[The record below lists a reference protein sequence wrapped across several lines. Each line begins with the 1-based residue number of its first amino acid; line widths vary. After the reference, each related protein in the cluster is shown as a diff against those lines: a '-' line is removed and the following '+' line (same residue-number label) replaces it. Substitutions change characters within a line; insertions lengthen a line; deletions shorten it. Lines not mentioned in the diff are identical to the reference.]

1 MRKIWWVTMGAIAVV
16 AAIGIAWLGR
26 GRQAGAP
33 SPAVAAAA
41 TMTAPLAAATP
52 ATASAASPIRTITV
66 VGKGEVSVKPDMA
79 ELTVGVQATA
89 PTLAAANQKANT
101 DMDAV
106 VKSLKSNGVADK
118 DIQTASYNVSPQRD
132 NNNKVTGYQVTNT
145 VRVKIR
151 DLSKAGPTLDA
162 AVGAGANQ
170 VYGISFTL
178 ADPSAAEKAARQA
191 AIDNAKSRAGDYAA
205 QAGASVGQVLQISE
219 TIGGP
224 TPLVQF
230 DTAAKPAAMAAAA
243 VPVQA
248 GELTVTTQVQVVYAL
263 Q

>member
-1 MRKIWWVTMGAIAVV
+1 MRKVWWVAMGAIAVV
-16 AAIGIAWLGR
+16 AAIGIAWLGQ
-26 GRQAGAP
+26 GRQAGALE
-33 SPAVAAAA
+33 PAVAAAA
-41 TMTAPLAAATP
+41 TTTAATAAATP
-52 ATASAASPIRTITV
+52 AAASAASGARTILV
-66 VGKGEVSVKPDMA
+66 VGKGDAQVKPDMA
-79 ELTVGVQATA
+79 EITVGVQTTA
-89 PTLAAANQKANT
+89 PTLAAANQRANT

-118 DIQTASYNVSPQRD
+118 DIQTASYNVNPQRD
-132 NNNKVTGYQVTNT
+132 NNNKVTGYTVTNM

-178 ADPSAAEKAARQA
+178 ADPAAAEKSARQA
-191 AIDNAKSRAGDYAA
+191 AIDNAKSRATDYAT

-219 TIGGP
+219 TIGQP
-224 TPLVQF
+224 TPIMRL
-230 DTAAKPAAMAAAA
+230 DAAPKAAAASAA
-243 VPVQA
+243 VPVET
-248 GELTVTTQVQVVYAL
+248 GELTVSTQVQVIYAL